1 MTASLAHPSPLTPSL
16 RVSLVG
22 AALLAGLAMAP
33 PGGAYAGSWAG
44 DGEVGAVCASV
55 VGVQPGEKHY
65 AACVESLS
73 RSLSGL
79 RAGEGM
85 GLARR
90 GCLAQGYRPNTPG
103 LAECELAAAPA
114 AATRGPEYPAANPG
128 GSRSYFT
135 VSRETAF
142 QRDQLACA
150 RLGFDPTQ
158 APFGDCAADLRAA
171 LARASEPA
179 M

>member
-1 MTASLAHPSPLTPSL
+1 MALPGA
-16 RVSLVG
+16 VS
-22 AALLAGLAMAP
+22 
-33 PGGAYAGSWAG
+33 AGSYAG

-73 RSLSGL
+73 HSLDGL

-85 GLARR
+85 GLARQ
-90 GCLAQGYRPNTPG
+90 GCLARGYRPNTSG
-103 LAECELAAAPA
+103 LAECELAAGPAPA
-114 AATRGPEYPAANPG
+114 ASGPEYPVASPG

-135 VSRETAF
+135 ISRETAF
-142 QRDQLACA
+142 RRDQLACA

-158 APFGDCAADLRAA
+158 APFGACAADLRAA

>member
-1 MTASLAHPSPLTPSL
+1 MTARHAHPLSIGPSL
-16 RVSLVG
+16 RLWLAPVALVAALAVALPG
-22 AALLAGLAMAP
+22 AAF
-33 PGGAYAGSWAG
+33 AGSYAD
-44 DGEVGAVCASV
+44 DGKVGVVCVSV

-73 RSLSGL
+73 RSLGSL

-85 GLARR
+85 GLARQ
-90 GCLAQGYRPNTPG
+90 GCRAQGYRPNTPG

-114 AATRGPEYPAANPG
+114 PATNGPEYPAATPG
-128 GSRSYFT
+128 GSRSYFLI
-135 VSRETAF
+135 SRETAF
-142 QRDQLACA
+142 RRDQLACA

>member
-1 MTASLAHPSPLTPSL
+1 L
-16 RVSLVG
+16 
-22 AALLAGLAMAP
+22 
-33 PGGAYAGSWAG
+33 
-44 DGEVGAVCASV
+44 
-55 VGVQPGEKHY
+55 QPGEKHY

-73 RSLSGL
+73 RSLQGL
-79 RAGEGM
+79 REGEGF

-90 GCLAQGYRPNTPG
+90 GCVARGYAPNTAG
-103 LAECELAAAPA
+103 LAECELAGAPA
-114 AATRGPEYPAANPG
+114 SAEGGPRYPTETPG
-128 GSRSYFT
+128 GSRSYFM

-142 QRDQLACA
+142 RRDRLACA

>member
-1 MTASLAHPSPLTPSL
+1 MTDHFPHPSSTGFSA
-16 RVSLVG
+16 RVWLAP
-22 AALLAGLAMAP
+22 AALLAALAVAF
-33 PGGAYAGSWAG
+33 PGAASAGSYAD
-44 DGEVGAVCASV
+44 DGQVGAVCAGV

-73 RSLSGL
+73 RSLGGL
-79 RAGEGM
+79 RDGEGM
-85 GLARR
+85 GLARQ
-90 GCLAQGYRPNTPG
+90 GCLARGYRPNTSG

-114 AATRGPEYPAANPG
+114 PAANGPEYSATPPG
-128 GSRSYFT
+128 GSRSYVV

-142 QRDQLACA
+142 RRDQLACA

>member
-1 MTASLAHPSPLTPSL
+1 
-16 RVSLVG
+16 
-22 AALLAGLAMAP
+22 
-33 PGGAYAGSWAG
+33 
-44 DGEVGAVCASV
+44 
-55 VGVQPGEKHY
+55 
-65 AACVESLS
+65 
-73 RSLSGL
+73 
-79 RAGEGM
+79 M
-85 GLARR
+85 GLARH
-90 GCLAQGYRPNTPG
+90 GCLAQGYRPNTAG

-114 AATRGPEYPAANPG
+114 SAASGPEYPAANPG
-128 GSRSYFT
+128 GSHSYFV

-142 QRDQLACA
+142 RRDQLACA

>member
-1 MTASLAHPSPLTPSL
+1 MPRRLARLPLIAAVALAAGVASALPGAASAGSYADDGA
-16 RVSLVG
+16 VG
-22 AALLAGLAMAP
+22 AICAG
-33 PGGAYAGSWAG
+33 
-44 DGEVGAVCASV
+44 V
-55 VGVQPGEKHY
+55 VGLQPGEKHY

-73 RSLSGL
+73 RSLQGL
-79 RAGEGM
+79 REGEGF

-90 GCLAQGYRPNTPG
+90 GCLARGYAPNTSG

-114 AATRGPEYPAANPG
+114 SAPGGRQYPTETPG
-128 GSRSYFT
+128 GSRSYFA

-142 QRDQLACA
+142 RRDQLACA

>member
-1 MTASLAHPSPLTPSL
+1 MTVRLAHSRHIGPWL
-16 RVSLVG
+16 RAWLIGTALVVG
-22 AALLAGLAMAP
+22 AAVA
-33 PGGAYAGSWAG
+33 PGGANAGSYAD
-44 DGEVGAVCASV
+44 DGKVGVVCASI

-73 RSLSGL
+73 RSLDGL

-85 GLARR
+85 ELARQ
-90 GCLAQGYRPNTPG
+90 GCLAHGYQPNTSG
-103 LAECELAAAPA
+103 LAECELAAAAPA
-114 AATRGPEYPAANPG
+114 PTASGPDYPAANPG
-128 GSRSYFT
+128 GSRSYFL

-142 QRDQLACA
+142 RRDQLACA

>member
-1 MTASLAHPSPLTPSL
+1 MTARLPSIQSPRLWLA
-16 RVSLVG
+16 LVT
-22 AALLAGLAMAP
+22 GLAMAL
-33 PGGAYAGSWAG
+33 PGAVSAGSYAD

-73 RSLSGL
+73 RSLESL

-90 GCLAQGYRPNTPG
+90 GCLARGYRPNTSG

-114 AATRGPEYPAANPG
+114 PAASGPEYSAANPG
-128 GSRSYFT
+128 GSRSYFV

-158 APFGDCAADLRAA
+158 APFGDCAADLRSA